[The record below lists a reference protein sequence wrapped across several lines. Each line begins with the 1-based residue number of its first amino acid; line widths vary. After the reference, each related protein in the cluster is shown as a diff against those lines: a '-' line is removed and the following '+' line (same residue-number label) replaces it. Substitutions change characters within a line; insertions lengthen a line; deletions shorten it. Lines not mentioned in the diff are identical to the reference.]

1 MMTKFEKVKRYLL
14 ANEEELFEVVREVNC
29 YNGSLD
35 FLDVYENT
43 EENLNGLFSEPAEA
57 IRSIY
62 FGGHY
67 EYSDEFIR
75 MNAYHNLYSLNIYE
89 LKKELKYYIDEICG
103 ALLQCYEEIEISKE
117 LKEILED

>member
-14 ANEEELFEVVREVNC
+14 DNEEELFEVVREVNC

-35 FLDVYENT
+35 FLDVYENNA
-43 EENLNGLFSEPAEA
+43 ENIDYLFNSPSEAV
-57 IRSIY
+57 RSIY

-75 MNAYHNLYSLNIYE
+75 MNAYQNLYSLNIYE
-89 LKKELKYYIDEICG
+89 LKKQLKYYIDEICD